1 MKRILQLFTLSLALL
16 VQSAD
21 AQAIPPKREFRAVWI
36 ASVTNLDWPS
46 TKFLSPSSQRTEY
59 TNLLNL
65 LKPLGIN
72 AVIVQIRPECDA
84 LYPSPIDPWSYWLT
98 GAQGTAPNPAYDP
111 LQFMIDETHKRG
123 MEFHAWFNPYRAIKT
138 VGSYTNA
145 ASHISKVHPEWLLLY
160 PNAVSPTEKDL
171 DPGLPEVRAYVTSVI
186 IDVVRRYDIDAV
198 HWDDYF
204 YSYSPTTTQDD
215 SSWTKYHGSFTS
227 RADWRRDNV
236 NQLIKAVHDSIKA
249 VKPYVKFGISPFGIW
264 KSRVPAGITGLDSY
278 SELYCDAPT
287 WMAQGWLDYL
297 TPQLYW
303 KITGSQDYSKLMPWW
318 ASQMS
323 GRHLYPGHAP
333 WHIGDAQ
340 NWSSSE
346 LPNQIRLNR
355 SVLSSPGSVFFR
367 AKYGVIDNL
376 KGFADSLKNSLYAYP
391 ALIPAMPWKDS
402 IPPLPPKNLTATGT
416 LSSVTLKWQKPAPA
430 SDGDTAKYFVV
441 YRSTS
446 DSVDTNDPRLIRYIS
461 LTDTTQFV
469 DVISPNIQYN
479 YVVTAFDRLHN
490 ESTVAKVGYVVLGVG
505 EKLASSPYEYKLDQN
520 YPNPF
525 NPTTTITYS
534 LRQSDATTLKIYDVL
549 GREVATLVDGF
560 VSSGHHSVSFTGE
573 QFASG
578 VYFYRIISGS
588 FVETKKMIL
597 QK

>member
-1 MKRILQLFTLSLALL
+1 MKRTLQLFTLSLALF

-21 AQAIPPKREFRAVWI
+21 AQTIPPKREFRAVWI
-36 ASVTNLDWPS
+36 ASVANLDWPS
-46 TKFLSPSSQRTEY
+46 SAFLSPSSQRAEY
-59 TNLLNL
+59 ISLLDK
-65 LKPLGIN
+65 LKPLGFN

-84 LYPSPIDPWSYWLT
+84 LYASSIDPWSYWLT
-98 GAQGTAPNPAYDP
+98 GGQGSAPNPLYDP
-111 LQFMIDETHKRG
+111 LQFMVDETHKRG
-123 MEFHAWFNPYRAIKT
+123 MEFHAWFNPYRAVKT
-138 VGSYTNA
+138 VGAYTNT

-160 PNAVSPTEKDL
+160 PNSTSPTEKDL
-171 DPGLPEVRAYVTSVI
+171 DPGIPAVRAYVTGVI
-186 IDVVRRYDIDAV
+186 VDVVRRYDIDAV

-215 SSWTKYHGSFTS
+215 SSWAKYKGSFTD
-227 RADWRRDNV
+227 RGNWRRDNV
-236 NQLIKAVHDSIKA
+236 NQLVKAVHDSIQA
-249 VKPYVKFGISPFGIW
+249 IKPYVKFGISPFGIW
-264 KSRVPAGITGLDSY
+264 KSGVPAGITGLDSY
-278 SELYCDAPT
+278 SQLYCDAPT

-318 ASQMS
+318 ASQMY
-323 GRHLYPGHAP
+323 GRHLYPGHASYQ
-333 WHIGDAQ
+333 INGAG
-340 NWSSSE
+340 WSSSE
-346 LPNQIRLNR
+346 IPNQIRLNR
-355 SVLSSPGSVFFR
+355 STLASPGSVFFR
-367 AKYGVIDNL
+367 AKVGVIDNE
-376 KGFADSLKNSLYAYP
+376 KGFADSLKNFLYAYP

-416 LSSVTLKWQKPAPA
+416 ASSVTLKWQKSAPA

-441 YRSTS
+441 YRAIS
-446 DSVDTNDPRLIRYIS
+446 DSVNMGDPRLIRYIS
-461 LTDTTQFV
+461 ATDTTQFI
-469 DVISPNIQYN
+469 DAISPGIQYN
-479 YVVTAFDRLHN
+479 FVVTAVDRLHN
-490 ESTVAKVGYVVLGVG
+490 ESIAAKVGYMILGVG
-505 EKLASSPYEYKLDQN
+505 EKIASSPYEYKLDQN

-525 NPTTTITYS
+525 NPTTTITFT

-549 GREVATLVDGF
+549 GREVATLVDGV

-578 VYFYRIISGS
+578 VYFYRIVSGS